1 MAPPLTLKQEKFLSL
16 MNRFGAHAVPL
27 ACPGLM
33 ELVEKED
40 QAGARKYLEALFS
53 SWNPDQIDAVVLG
66 CTHYVFLR
74 DLLRTLLDDHT
85 AIIDGNEGTAR
96 QTRRVMENLHIL
108 RSEGPGEVEL
118 HTSGDPD
125 TILPVMR
132 RLLER
137 MGSGFSAS
145 RGEIGTEIDSAIAH
159 TVLAC
164 TEMSASRTGALVIF
178 ERSVKLN
185 EIMST
190 GTIINADTNAELI
203 KNIFFNKAPL
213 HDGALIIRDGRIAAA
228 GCVLPLTKSTN
239 LSKELGMR
247 HRAGIGLSEQSD
259 AVVVIVSE
267 ETGSISVAIDGMLKR
282 HLTSATLERLLRS
295 ELIVEDSDR
304 DQRGFKQ
311 VLKKLFKG
319 KNNEKDEHNEKTV

>member
-1 MAPPLTLKQEKFLSL
+1 MTDEDAFMEAIRTALERSLNLLTT
-16 MNRFGAHAVPL
+16 MGL
-27 ACPGLM
+27 ADIVDIL
-33 ELVEKED
+33 LV
-40 QAGARKYLEALFS
+40 AYLIYKAIWFVRRTNSYNLAKG
-53 SWNPDQIDAVVLG
+53 IL
-66 CTHYVFLR
+66 VFLIVM
-74 DLLRTLLDDHT
+74 LL
-85 AIIDGNEGTAR
+85 A
-96 QTRRVMENLHIL
+96 NLFGLKMISFALQKAAELGLIALVIL
-108 RSEGPGEVEL
+108 FQPEL
-118 HTSGDPD
+118 
-125 TILPVMR
+125 R

-137 MGSGFSAS
+137 MGSSFMTS

-164 TEMSASRTGALVIF
+164 TEMSASRTGALIIF
-178 ERSVKLN
+178 ERNVKLN

-213 HDGALIIRDGRIAAA
+213 HDGALVIRDGRLAAA

-267 ETGSISVAIDGMLKR
+267 ETGAISVAIDGMLKR
-282 HLTSATLERLLRS
+282 HLTATTFERLLRS
-295 ELIVEDSDR
+295 ELIVEEADKKP
-304 DQRGFKQ
+304 RGFLQ
-311 VLKKLFKG
+311 TLKKLFKV
-319 KNNEKDEHNEKTV
+319 KADEKDEHHEKIV

>member
-1 MAPPLTLKQEKFLSL
+1 M
-16 MNRFGAHAVPL
+16 
-27 ACPGLM
+27 
-33 ELVEKED
+33 
-40 QAGARKYLEALFS
+40 EALRTALERS
-53 SWNPDQIDAVVLG
+53 LNLLTTMGVADIIDILVVAYLIYKAIWFVRKTNSYNLAKG
-66 CTHYVFLR
+66 IIVFLLVMLLA
-74 DLLRTLLDDHT
+74 DLFGLKMISFALRKT
-85 AIIDGNEGTAR
+85 AELGLIAL
-96 QTRRVMENLHIL
+96 VIL
-108 RSEGPGEVEL
+108 FQPEL
-118 HTSGDPD
+118 
-125 TILPVMR
+125 R

-137 MGSGFSAS
+137 MGSSFTTS

-164 TEMSASRTGALVIF
+164 TEMSASRTGALIIF
-178 ERSVKLN
+178 ERNVKLN

-213 HDGALIIRDGRIAAA
+213 HDGALIIRDGRIASA

-282 HLTSATLERLLRS
+282 HLTSSTLERLLRS
-295 ELIVEDSDR
+295 ELIIEDNDR

-311 VLKKLFKG
+311 ALNKLFKG